1 MTSPEQ
7 TAPARGYDWPRALRA
22 GAGAAWP
29 IFLGYLPIGAALGVL
44 AQKSGLRPFEA
55 GLMSLLVFAGSAQF
69 IAVSMLAAGAGASAV
84 VATTFVVNL
93 RHLLMSSALA
103 PHLRGVGHGWLAL
116 FAYGITDESFAVNHA
131 RFSRGGW
138 HWRPAL
144 ALNQSACLVW
154 VAATMA
160 GAWAGRFIP
169 PGAFGI
175 DYALIAMFLC
185 LLVFQLRGRR
195 HAITAAVSGLLA
207 VALSLVLPGN
217 AHIILA
223 TVLAA
228 TFGSLALR
236 RARGGRGGPKEGARI
251 P

>member
-1 MTSPEQ
+1 MKRREESK
-7 TAPARGYDWPRALRA
+7 APRGYDWPRALRA
-22 GAGAAWP
+22 GTGAAWP
-29 IFLGYLPIGAALGVL
+29 IFLGYVPIGVAFGVL
-44 AQKSGLRPFEA
+44 AQKGGLGPFEV

-103 PHLRGVGHGWLAL
+103 PHLHQVGHGWLAL

-144 ALNQSACLVW
+144 AVNQSACAVW
-154 VAATMA
+154 VTGTMA

-169 PGAFGI
+169 QGAFGI

-195 HAITAAVSGLLA
+195 HAVTAAISGALA
-207 VALSLVLPGN
+207 VGLSLVLPGN
-217 AHIILA
+217 AYIILS

-228 TFGSLALR
+228 TFGTLALR
-236 RARGGRGGPKEGARI
+236 GRAGGRGGASEGTRN

>member
-1 MTSPEQ
+1 MKGPGE
-7 TAPARGYDWPRALRA
+7 TAAPRVHDWPQALRS
-22 GAGAAWP
+22 GTGAAWP
-29 IFLGYLPIGAALGVL
+29 IFLGYVPIGIAFGVL
-44 AQKSGLRPFEA
+44 AQKSGLRPFDV

-103 PHLRGVGHGWLAL
+103 PHLQRVGHGWLAL

-144 ALNQSACLVW
+144 ALNQSACVVW

-169 PGAFGI
+169 QGAFGI

-217 AHIILA
+217 AYIIIA
-223 TVLAA
+223 TVVAA
-228 TFGSLALR
+228 TFGTLVL
-236 RARGGRGGPKEGARI
+236 GRGKEDGDGRPGEAGGP
-251 P
+251 